1 MDLVLRNNHT
11 SEEHPLGIFHPHA
24 EIQHIKK
31 ENIGLIEVMGL
42 AVLPARLKTELQ
54 EVEKFLLNIPSNIST
69 PHIQWAEQL
78 KIKYENRM
86 NEQNIQE
93 IMREELGR
101 KFIQAL
107 EDAAVF
113 KRDEEGVLAFK
124 RFIQTLI

>member
-1 MDLVLRNNHT
+1 M
-11 SEEHPLGIFHPHA
+11 
-24 EIQHIKK
+24 
-31 ENIGLIEVMGL
+31 
-42 AVLPARLKTELQ
+42 
-54 EVEKFLLNIPSNIST
+54 EKFLLNIPSNIST

-107 EDAAVF
+107 EDAAVLNEM
-113 KRDEEGVLAFK
+113 KKGY
-124 RFIQTLI
+124 